1 MEFNADLPSLTSI
14 KTTLANLGCFGS
26 ITLYSDSQMD
36 DSRRHS
42 QH

>member
-26 ITLYSDSQMD
+26 ITLYSASQLD
-36 DSRRHS
+36 DSRRYP